1 MPEALASQPVIWL
14 VASLVVAVAAG
25 SVAWMAVRRRA
36 GDAAFAHGPVAAL
49 GWSVAALFHL
59 LPPFLARRY
68 GVLST
73 RDLGLTGIDWQRTL
87 SGGLMLTVLIAGGML
102 AGWLV
107 YRRSLPQGASGSGL
121 PRLLAIVRAP
131 VDALL
136 HQWHWVFYRALAA
149 AWLGSLPL
157 RAPDWAPLGAAVDI
171 IHSNPLYWGAWLGI
185 LAVGIEWALN
195 PLNRAAHRH
204 PRMRETVVR
213 RGALAIATT
222 GLFIMTR
229 NLWLCWAAHLLV
241 EVLAEAAFPL
251 PAGHGVA
258 TEG

>member
-1 MPEALASQPVIWL
+1 MPEALAPQPIAWL
-14 VASLVVAVAAG
+14 VASLVAAVAAG
-25 SVAWMAVRRRA
+25 SAASLAVRRRA
-36 GDAAFAHGPVAAL
+36 GDAAFAHGPAAAF
-49 GWSVAALFHL
+49 GWAIAALFHL
-59 LPPFLARRY
+59 LPPVLALRH

-87 SGGLMLTVLIAGGML
+87 SGGLMLAVVLAGGML
-102 AGWLV
+102 VGWLV

-136 HQWHWVFYRALAA
+136 HQWHWAFYRGLAA
-149 AWLGSLPL
+149 AWLVSLPL

-171 IHSNPLYWGAWLGI
+171 VHSNPLYWGAWLGI
-185 LAVGIEWALN
+185 VVVGIEWALN
-195 PLNRAAHRH
+195 LLNRASYRH

-213 RGALAIATT
+213 RTVLAIATT

-241 EVLAEAAFPL
+241 EVMSEAAFPL
-251 PAGHGVA
+251 PAEREVA
-258 TEG
+258 NAA